1 MDAAALM
8 TPRIRR
14 LLEEVRVEGL
24 GDPAEDPVRRWER
37 FDRVLRGHLAER
49 GAARRRGETA
59 PVFRR
64 RLVDLR
70 HDIVEADKLMDTAD
84 VSHAQMKRFVA
95 DRLAWDRLMR
105 EAEVDEAAMAAQ
117 RVLRNS
123 AGRCGPAPQPALL
136 EGAAVLQ

>member
-1 MDAAALM
+1 MNVVALM

-49 GAARRRGETA
+49 SAARLRGDAA
-59 PVFRR
+59 PRFRR
-64 RLVDLR
+64 RLADLR

-84 VSHAQMKRFVA
+84 VTLAQMRRFVA
-95 DRLAWDRLMR
+95 DRLEWDRLMR
-105 EAEVDEAAMAAQ
+105 AAEAAEAA
-117 RVLRNS
+117 L
-123 AGRCGPAPQPALL
+123 
-136 EGAAVLQ
+136 AARRLAEAA